1 MPARKPSKLGVHV
14 PVGPGLARG
23 AVPYARAI
31 GAEALQVF
39 SSNPRGWAPAP
50 GDRAQDAAFRAG
62 CAQAGLTVFVHA
74 PYLVNFASPTPITAQ
89 RSVAA
94 VEHALRRGAAIG
106 AVGVVVHAGSAGTG
120 AHRDTALR
128 QLRELLLPLLD
139 AIPDGAPRILVEP
152 TAGGG
157 EPLAARIADLAPYL
171 AALDN
176 HPRLG
181 ICLDTCHLHAAGH
194 DLSQPGGVRTALNAL
209 LRAVGR
215 GRLGLVHVN
224 DSKDPAGSGRD
235 RHERV
240 GTGTIGLAPF
250 AELFRH
256 PATGGVPLILETP
269 GARAEHRADLALLR
283 SLRDG

>member
-14 PVGPGLARG
+14 PVGTGLARG

-157 EPLAARIADLAPYL
+157 EPLACLLYTSDAAD
-171 AALDN
+171 
-176 HPRLG
+176 
-181 ICLDTCHLHAAGH
+181 
-194 DLSQPGGVRTALNAL
+194 
-209 LRAVGR
+209 
-215 GRLGLVHVN
+215 
-224 DSKDPAGSGRD
+224 
-235 RHERV
+235 E
-240 GTGTIGLAPF
+240 
-250 AELFRH
+250 
-256 PATGGVPLILETP
+256 
-269 GARAEHRADLALLR
+269 
-283 SLRDG
+283 